1 MAGKRKDKETLGGG
15 LPLVVQ
21 IQRDREY
28 LEKIQLQTNET
39 RAAIWMDYMTKGEK
53 SVVNKRLEDLSNSEK
68 ELMKT
73 FEVIAG
79 RKI

>member
-1 MAGKRKDKETLGGG
+1 VAGKRKSKETLGGG
-15 LPLVVQ
+15 LPLQVQ

-39 RAAIWMDYMTKGEK
+39 RAAIWLDYMTDGEK
-53 SVVNKRLEDLSNSEK
+53 SVVNERLEDLSNSAK

-73 FEVIAG
+73 FDVIAG

>member
-1 MAGKRKDKETLGGG
+1 VAGKRKSKVILGGG
-15 LPLVVQ
+15 LPLQEQ

-28 LEKIQLQTNET
+28 LERIQLQTNES
-39 RAAIWMDYMTKGEK
+39 RAAIWLDYMTDGEK
-53 SVVNKRLEDLSNSEK
+53 SVVNKRLEDLSNSGK

>member
-1 MAGKRKDKETLGGG
+1 MAGKRKRKETLGGG
-15 LPLVVQ
+15 LPLQEQ

-28 LEKIQLQTNET
+28 LERIQLQTNES
-39 RAAIWMDYMTKGEK
+39 RAAIWLDYMTDGEK
-53 SVVNKRLEDLSNSEK
+53 SVVNKRLEDLSNSDK

-73 FEVIAG
+73 FEVIAS

>member
-1 MAGKRKDKETLGGG
+1 MAGKRKSKVILGGG
-15 LPLVVQ
+15 LPLQEQ

-28 LEKIQLQTNET
+28 LERIQLQTNES
-39 RAAIWMDYMTKGEK
+39 RAAIWLDYMTDGEK
-53 SVVNKRLEDLSNSEK
+53 SVVNKRLEDLSNSGK